1 MSDEYIWPPP
11 LSDYDKT
18 QEIIKERDELQKR
31 FDLVDKFLAEAMI
44 SLKDKT
50 AEVGKWQQT
59 AEMLYFSCKRARESG
74 EVSPLEPAIR
84 FYETAKVEEDNKKQ
98 SLQRP
103 RPGLIDPK

>member
-11 LSDYDKT
+11 LSEYE
-18 QEIIKERDELQKR
+18 QSQIELQNLQTKY
-31 FDLVDKFLAEAMI
+31 DLMDTFLAEMI
-44 SLKDKT
+44 VQLKEKT
-50 AEVGKWQQT
+50 AQTSKWQQT
-59 AEMLYFSCKRARESG
+59 AEMLYFSCKRAQESG